1 MQNNELSQLAEER
14 SRLEVL
20 TAKVS
25 AELQVSRENARQCI
39 QELES
44 QNEDLRSSLDDA
56 EQQILQLKSNQE
68 VVQTKLLGEN
78 RQLKTQYDSM
88 AYQLTSTEEQL
99 EKAGKEL
106 EQMQLSVRL
115 KDDHIQRL
123 QQALEEQT
131 TVSCR
136 NGKFTILNCLSYVQF
151 RLSA

>member
-1 MQNNELSQLAEER
+1 MQNNEISQLAEER

-20 TAKVS
+20 TAKVN
-25 AELQVSRENARQCI
+25 AELQVSKENARQCI

-44 QNEDLRSSLDDA
+44 QNKDLRSSLDYA
-56 EQQILQLKSNQE
+56 EEQILLLQSNQE
-68 VVQTKLLGEN
+68 IIQTKFLNEN
-78 RQLKTQYDSM
+78 RQLKKQFDSM

-99 EKAGKEL
+99 ESAEKEL
-106 EQMQLSVRL
+106 EQMQLSIRM

-136 NGKFTILNCLSYVQF
+136 NGKICSYL
-151 RLSA
+151 RSL